1 MRVSE
6 IRDALRKQP
15 FRPFAV
21 NLADGRSFPID
32 HVDFLLISH
41 SERSIIV
48 ASLQGGYE
56 LIDPVMV
63 TSLSFMET
71 NANAAKLPEH
81 IARSVKAIRSN
92 V

>member
-48 ASLQGGYE
+48 ASLQGGY
-56 LIDPVMV
+56 
-63 TSLSFMET
+63 
-71 NANAAKLPEH
+71 
-81 IARSVKAIRSN
+81 
-92 V
+92 

>member
-15 FRPFAV
+15 FHPFV
-21 NLADGRSFPID
+21 IHLADGREFPID

-48 ASLQGGYE
+48 ADIRGGYE
-56 LIDPVMV
+56 VVDPVMV
-63 TSLSFMET
+63 TSLSFAES
-71 NANAAKLPEH
+71 NANAAG
-81 IARSVKAIRSN
+81 ST
-92 V
+92 